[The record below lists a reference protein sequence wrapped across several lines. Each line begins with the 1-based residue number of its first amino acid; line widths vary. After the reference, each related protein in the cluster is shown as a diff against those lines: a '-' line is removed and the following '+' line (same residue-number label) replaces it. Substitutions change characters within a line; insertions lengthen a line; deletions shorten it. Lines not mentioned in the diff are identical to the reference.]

1 MHPEHSLPTLML
13 PQVAQPPP
21 PSFHHE
27 PVLVDEVL
35 SFVPPEPG
43 LLVDCTV
50 GGGGHAEAL
59 LREFPGAR
67 LFGCDRD
74 AEAVAAAGSRL
85 TPFAERIL
93 LRQMP
98 FSELGG
104 HLLAESVDFMLADL
118 GASSPQ
124 FDRGERGFS
133 FTHDGPLDMRMDVS
147 GNAPTAA
154 MLVNT
159 LSREALTDLL
169 RRHGEERFA
178 RRIALAIEEARKDA
192 PLERTEQLAELI
204 AAAVPSGRGRRNFRK
219 QKKTLHPATRT
230 FQALR
235 IEVNEEMDQLSRLL
249 DLTLNL
255 LKPGGR
261 LAVISFHSLED
272 RPVKSRFN
280 SWESPCQC
288 PPSMPYCICGKQSLG
303 RRVTRKPVVPGEA
316 EAAANPRARSAK
328 LRVFEKTSAEAEPP
342 ETQHSEK
349 QRSETPSSKIPPPPS
364 KRS

>member
-1 MHPEHSLPTLML
+1 ML
-13 PQVAQPPP
+13 PHGAQPPP

-35 SFVPPEPG
+35 SFVPPGPG
-43 LLVDCTV
+43 FLVDCTL

-59 LREFPGAR
+59 LRAFPGAR

-74 AEAVAAAGSRL
+74 ADAVAASEARL
-85 TPFAERIL
+85 VPFGERIL
-93 LRQMP
+93 LRRMP

-104 HLLAESVDFMLADL
+104 HLMAESVDFMLADL

-133 FTHDGPLDMRMDVS
+133 FSHDGPLDMRMDPL
-147 GNAPTAA
+147 GEGPTAA
-154 MLVNT
+154 VLVNT
-159 LSREALTDLL
+159 LSREALTGLL

-192 PLERTEQLAELI
+192 PIERTGQLAALI
-204 AAAVPSGRGRRNFRK
+204 AAAVPAGRGRRKHQR
-219 QKKTLHPATRT
+219 TLHPATRT

-235 IEVNEEMDQLSRLL
+235 IEVNGELDELSRLL
-249 DLTLNL
+249 DLTLDL

-272 RPVKSRFN
+272 RPVKSRFH

-288 PPSMPYCICGKQSLG
+288 PPSMPYCICGKQAVG

-316 EAAANPRARSAK
+316 ESATNPRARSAK
-328 LRVFEKTSAEAEPP
+328 LRVFEKAAAEAAPP
-342 ETQHSEK
+342 EAGSPKSPPPGTPPT
-349 QRSETPSSKIPPPPS
+349 ETPLP
-364 KRS
+364 